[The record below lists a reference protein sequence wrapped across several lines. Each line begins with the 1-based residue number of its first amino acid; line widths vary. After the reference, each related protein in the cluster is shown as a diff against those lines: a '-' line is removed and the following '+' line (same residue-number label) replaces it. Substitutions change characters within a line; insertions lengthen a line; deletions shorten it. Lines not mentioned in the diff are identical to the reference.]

1 MSGFHVVVYFGR
13 DGQILNISFMY
24 LCIIGGLHSV
34 RPLIGSIK
42 TDSAERAVFIE
53 EYLSPV

>member
-13 DGQILNISFMY
+13 DGQMLNIPFMY
-24 LCIIGGLHSV
+24 FCIIGCLPSV

>member
-13 DGQILNISFMY
+13 DGGMLNIPFMY
-24 LCIIGGLHSV
+24 LRIIGSLPSV

-42 TDSAERAVFIE
+42 ADRAE
-53 EYLSPV
+53 